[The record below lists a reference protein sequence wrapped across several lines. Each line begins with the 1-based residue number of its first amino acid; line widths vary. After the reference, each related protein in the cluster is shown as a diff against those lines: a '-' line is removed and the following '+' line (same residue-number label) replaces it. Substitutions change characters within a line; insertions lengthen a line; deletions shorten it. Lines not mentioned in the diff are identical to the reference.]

1 MPQPSTNRAP
11 APSPLCF
18 LSPAIFTIP
27 MSFAGLA
34 LTAQR
39 VEELSGWRPMLSTS
53 LLALAIAALALVTFV
68 YGLKAVRHPDCVKGD
83 WRHPVQVSFFAPYGM
98 TLVLIAAALLHLQA
112 PVAAAV
118 WISGAALL
126 LITAFATLATW
137 ITRDGVQ
144 PAHLLPVWFLPLVGP
159 TLIAQAG
166 VRLGFPEISN
176 LALSFATLGWLFF
189 MPLVLQRLVFG
200 PPVPPPLLPS
210 LAILVAPEALI
221 FISAVE
227 VAGGLTEWT
236 RLLFGATTVM
246 GLLVLILAPRMLRA
260 PFSLGWWAFS
270 FPIAAWASAT
280 LRYGTLTGSTF
291 YLQAGRVLF
300 AAVTLMTA
308 LLIVRTIQSALRG
321 DLTRPPPV

>member
-1 MPQPSTNRAP
+1 MPPPPNDRAP
-11 APSPLCF
+11 GPGPLCF

-39 VEELSGWRPMLSTS
+39 VEEIWGWRSAISGAWLV
-53 LLALAIAALALVTFV
+53 LAVVGLAIVTLA
-68 YGLKAVRHPDCVKGD
+68 YGLKAIRHPACVLGD

-98 TLVLIAAALLHLQA
+98 TLVLLAAALLHVEA
-112 PVAAAV
+112 PIAGAV
-118 WISGAALL
+118 WIAGAGLL
-126 LITAFATLATW
+126 LVTAFATLAGW
-137 ITRDGVQ
+137 ITREGVQ

-166 VRLGFPEISN
+166 VRLGYGDISA
-176 LALSFATLGWLFF
+176 LALAFATMGWLFF
-189 MPLVLQRLVFG
+189 MPLVLHRLVFG

-210 LAILVAPEALI
+210 LAILVAPEALV

-227 VAGGLTEWT
+227 VAGGLTEWS

-246 GLLVLILAPRMLRA
+246 GVMVLVLAPRLLRV
-260 PFSLGWWAFS
+260 PFSLAWWAFS
-270 FPIAAWASAT
+270 FPVAAWASAT
-280 LRYGTLTGSTF
+280 LRYGTLTGSGF

-300 AAVTLMTA
+300 VAVNLMTA
-308 LLIVRTIQSALRG
+308 LLLVRTVHAALRG
-321 DLTRPPPV
+321 DLTRPPPG